1 MGANTK
7 SRGARRSGKLG
18 AVFRL
23 ARWLPTLAFV
33 AVFADGGD
41 LTYLA
46 CAAAFSIWPAIEP
59 VRYE

>member
-1 MGANTK
+1 VGPAV
-7 SRGARRSGKLG
+7 RAKLG

-59 VRYE
+59 VRY